1 MTRDT
6 SSPVWLSK
14 PFVIFFAAMLL
25 LAMAGGYQLS
35 RIFSQVNEA
44 AAQRSVHLLEIEES
58 LDEAAI
64 GLGKQVQEWK
74 DMLLRVDDQA
84 LYDKHQ
90 KAFKESSVNVQFA
103 LLGAKGVMQNIGMD
117 TAEIDRLIDEHKS
130 LLSEYL
136 LAYAKLKPEVKS
148 SPNNVDM
155 QFIGVDRKLQQDIE
169 AVKAGIS
176 AFAKQQMFKA
186 AETQGNRNLMI
197 GLLGATSL
205 FFMAM
210 FGFVFARLFTRH
222 EN

>member
-1 MTRDT
+1 MTTNT

-44 AAQRSVHLLEIEES
+44 AAQRSVQLLEIEES

-64 GLGKQVQEWK
+64 GLGRQVQEWK
-74 DMLLRVDDQA
+74 DMLLRVNDKA

-90 KAFKESSVNVQFA
+90 KAFKESSVGVQYA

-155 QFIGVDRKLQQDIE
+155 QIIGVDRKLQQDIE

-176 AFAKQQMFKA
+176 AFAKQQMYKA

-210 FGFVFARLFTRH
+210 FGFVFTNLLIKK
-222 EN
+222 

>member
-1 MTRDT
+1 
-6 SSPVWLSK
+6 
-14 PFVIFFAAMLL
+14 MLL

-44 AAQRSVHLLEIEES
+44 AAQRSVQLLEIEES

-64 GLGKQVQEWK
+64 GLGRQVQEWK
-74 DMLLRVDDQA
+74 DMLLRVNDKS

-90 KAFKESSVNVQFA
+90 KAFKESSVGVQYA
-103 LLGAKGVMQNIGMD
+103 LLGAKGVKQNIGMD

-155 QFIGVDRKLQQDIE
+155 QIIGVDRKLQQDIE

-176 AFAKQQMFKA
+176 AFAKQQMYKA

-210 FGFVFARLFTRH
+210 FGFVFANLLIKK
-222 EN
+222 